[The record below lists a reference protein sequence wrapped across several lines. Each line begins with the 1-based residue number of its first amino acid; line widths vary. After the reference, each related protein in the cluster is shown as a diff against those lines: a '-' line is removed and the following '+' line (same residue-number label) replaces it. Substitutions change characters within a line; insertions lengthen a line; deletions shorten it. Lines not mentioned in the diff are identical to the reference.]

1 MALKKVT
8 ERKRIGV
15 KVLATGETNTGKS
28 YFGLTFPDV
37 GAVDSETGLAFYIG
51 RDIEIG
57 GKKYNNVQFVD
68 ETCSLDDME
77 ENLDAIIEGEIDG
90 LGTFVVD
97 SETKIYNTMVEA
109 STEVEER
116 KAKLAGNNY
125 DQRKMWATVKRINGK
140 LQQAKITASAK
151 GINVVSVAQ
160 GKFVKDEDTKTT
172 SWKIEAHNSLAFD
185 YDIILRFFT
194 EVDKKTKEIRYFA
207 EVIKDRT
214 QITQTGDIIENC
226 TYDIWQPAVEG
237 MAGLN
242 ISEANFVKDTK
253 DSKKSVLADAE
264 KAEKVAKAITA
275 ILKSLEPEQQRKAKE
290 KIDKLELNIRQLA
303 YENLDALTELL
314 EFIKGL

>member
-28 YFGLTFPDV
+28 YFGLTFPNI

-57 GKKYNNVQFVD
+57 GKTYNNVKFVD

-226 TYDIWQPAVEG
+226 TYDIWKPAVEG
-237 MAGLN
+237 MAEFN

-264 KAEKVAKAITA
+264 KAEKVAKEITA
-275 ILKSLEPEQQRKAKE
+275 ILKKLEPEQQRHAKE
-290 KIDKLELNIRQLA
+290 KIDALELNIRQLA